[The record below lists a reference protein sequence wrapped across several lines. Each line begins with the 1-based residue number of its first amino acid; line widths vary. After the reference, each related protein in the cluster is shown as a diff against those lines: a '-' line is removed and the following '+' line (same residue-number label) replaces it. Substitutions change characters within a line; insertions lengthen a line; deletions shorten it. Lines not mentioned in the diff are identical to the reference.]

1 MNDAEKFRK
10 WIVMLLSVNYT
21 QGKMNIGNEIYT
33 VEPGEALFSI
43 QTWAE
48 KLGTS
53 KKGVLAFFEL
63 LKKDGMIRTE
73 IVGKGNRSSTR
84 VIIENYGLYQGD
96 IAPQELPQT
105 HRKSNRKGNREGI
118 TSKEGEERKEE
129 KRKKEVIEPPLF
141 DEVVQYFLENGYSK
155 DAAKKAFDYYAVRNW
170 HDKNGKKVNSWK
182 QKMIANWFKDE
193 YKIQTTPSTQ
203 YAQLT

>member
-33 VEPGEALFSI
+33 VEAGEALFSI

-84 VIIENYGLYQGD
+84 VIIENYALYQGD

-129 KRKKEVIEPPLF
+129 KRKKEDILPPSYE
-141 DEVVQYFLENGYSK
+141 EVVQYFKTNGYSEH
-155 DAAKKAFDYYAVRNW
+155 AASKAYRHYSTLNW
-170 HDKNGKKVNSWK
+170 HTSQGKKIANWK
-182 QKMIANWFKDE
+182 NQMANNWFKDE
-193 YKIQTTPSTQ
+193 YKIQTTQSTQ